1 MPARVKKN
9 RAAAQPAARTP
20 SISTRSG
27 RPAEGKFIICLHYL
41 VQCLILC
48 IDLVSAPTT
57 TRGRGRGHGRGN
69 LQSHIASNIEDSIN
83 PNEAAAAD
91 EDHDVNRAPD
101 GDCEDAPAGLS
112 LQSPAKPRTRRP
124 RQPRAVPESS
134 RITRQSTRRKRDEN
148 GVLEDEV
155 SPTKIVA
162 IESTQPDG
170 DKDESHHDEEVKPQ
184 APVPKTTQN
193 SQPSYPTSTS
203 ISTGG
208 PQDESTDSTAGD
220 VELTKKYLM
229 ETDKSKAAQTP
240 VSQSPIPKDSE
251 DVSAGDALPSSLSRK
266 RKSIAAAENAETKK
280 RRIEKD
286 AQTPESHV
294 QDGPATDT
302 KHDESSQ
309 EGSFEEA
316 SLGKHSSP
324 RLSRKRKSIEAQ
336 DETNVNSEDA
346 ESKRQRIEKAEQISE
361 GQKDSSAH
369 SGENNN
375 TISAPPV
382 RGGRGGYGARG
393 GRGRGG
399 GRGRDSGGRGRGR
412 GRGGR
417 GRGKSANRRGGQNN
431 ENDTEDEFWPFWDM
445 AENWRESTPPP
456 HPETQRIKD
465 RQAELSAL
473 FQKIGQ
479 AQQGALALVADRSMD
494 TLARDPDVHKN
505 CSEFATVQQDLDW
518 YEAKAVGILEAEY
531 REKCLLAERMQ
542 EANVWIAKRTTARHM
557 EELRENT
564 LNLLMG
570 EMMALIEGHQAAEDT
585 EHPEYDGSDPE
596 GSFQELVFPDDGT
609 MPGQLERGSDA
620 EEAYESLLE
629 AANYIHAEE
638 SAGKPIGY
646 E

>member
-251 DVSAGDALPSSLSRK
+251 DVSAGDALPSSLS
-266 RKSIAAAENAETKK
+266 
-280 RRIEKD
+280 
-286 AQTPESHV
+286 H
-294 QDGPATDT
+294 
-302 KHDESSQ
+302 
-309 EGSFEEA
+309 
-316 SLGKHSSP
+316 
-324 RLSRKRKSIEAQ
+324 
-336 DETNVNSEDA
+336 
-346 ESKRQRIEKAEQISE
+346 
-361 GQKDSSAH
+361 SSAH